1 MLDKKEKERIL
12 YDKVKFHN
20 KDKYFSK
27 KQNIDIDF
35 WNGFGLKVL
44 CTAIFLL
51 LIIASFSIT
60 KTDENYSPVQST
72 QEQQDS
78 SNEYTDNNAN
88 NTPSEE
94 NKSIT
99 KEGNTPESSTNSV
112 STTNIPTPEKRLS
125 KEKNQSTSDV
135 EPKNHVVKEKIPK
148 VIRKNT
154 QTPEEYLNSVKEHLN
169 SRRGESIYSMDC
181 TLLVDPHLGIKI
193 LKDEWNGDA
202 AYNFIHEVRV
212 PPYYDENGEA
222 TPIIIRF
229 DGHSITSVKFQ
240 NQQ

>member
-12 YDKVKFHN
+12 YDKVKFYD
-20 KDKYFSK
+20 KDKSFSQK
-27 KQNIDIDF
+27 KKLDIDF
-35 WNGFGLKVL
+35 GNALGLKVFGI
-44 CTAIFLL
+44 AIFLF

-60 KTDENYSPVQST
+60 KTDENNSPVQST

-99 KEGNTPESSTNSV
+99 KEENTPESSTNSA
-112 STTNIPTPEKRLS
+112 STTNIPIPEKRLS
-125 KEKNQSTSDV
+125 KEKNQYTSDV
-135 EPKNHVVKEKIPK
+135 EPKTPK
-148 VIRKNT
+148 VIHKNK

-181 TLLVDPHLGIKI
+181 TLLVDPHLGVKI

>member
-12 YDKVKFHN
+12 YDKVKFYD
-20 KDKYFSK
+20 KDKSFSQK
-27 KQNIDIDF
+27 KKLDIDF
-35 WNGFGLKVL
+35 GNALGLKVFGI
-44 CTAIFLL
+44 AIFLF

-60 KTDENYSPVQST
+60 KTDENNSPVQST

-99 KEGNTPESSTNSV
+99 KEENTPESSTNSA
-112 STTNIPTPEKRLS
+112 STTNIPIPEKRLS
-125 KEKNQSTSDV
+125 KEKNQYTSDV
-135 EPKNHVVKEKIPK
+135 EPKTPK
-148 VIRKNT
+148 VIHKNT

-181 TLLVDPHLGIKI
+181 TLLVDPHLGVKI
-193 LKDEWNGDA
+193 LK
-202 AYNFIHEVRV
+202 Y
-212 PPYYDENGEA
+212 
-222 TPIIIRF
+222 
-229 DGHSITSVKFQ
+229 
-240 NQQ
+240 

>member
-12 YDKVKFHN
+12 YDRVKFYD
-20 KDKYFSK
+20 KDKRFSQK
-27 KQNIDIDF
+27 KKLDIDF
-35 WNGFGLKVL
+35 GNAFGLKVL
-44 CTAIFLL
+44 GIAIFLL

-94 NKSIT
+94 NKYIT
-99 KEGNTPESSTNSV
+99 KEENTPESSTNSA
-112 STTNIPTPEKRLS
+112 STTNIPISEKRLS
-125 KEKNQSTSDV
+125 KEKNQYTSDV
-135 EPKNHVVKEKIPK
+135 EPKTHEVKEKTPK

-181 TLLVDPHLGIKI
+181 TLLVDPRLGVKI

>member
-12 YDKVKFHN
+12 YDRVKFYD
-20 KDKYFSK
+20 KDKRFSQK
-27 KQNIDIDF
+27 KKLDIDF
-35 WNGFGLKVL
+35 GNAFDLKVFGI
-44 CTAIFLL
+44 AIFLF

-78 SNEYTDNNAN
+78 LNEYTENNAN

-99 KEGNTPESSTNSV
+99 KEENTPESSTNSA
-112 STTNIPTPEKRLS
+112 STTNIPTPEKILS
-125 KEKNQSTSDV
+125 KEKNQSSSDV
-135 EPKNHVVKEKIPK
+135 EPKTQVVKEKTQK
-148 VIRKNT
+148 LIRKNT
-154 QTPEEYLNSVKEHLN
+154 QSPEEYLNSVKEHLN

-181 TLLVDPHLGIKI
+181 TLLVDPHLGVKI